1 MKAPVNELARFL
13 VSCDLRSGSRPV
25 FERALRAA
33 GSVLEL
39 SDKLW
44 LLRATATA
52 GSIRNT
58 LIQSIGGRDT
68 LIVIEFTPGR
78 TATQNCGPEMDARL
92 KAILYLDA
100 NVAHI
105 AQPAA

>member
-13 VSCDLRSGSRPV
+13 VSCDLRSGSRPA
-25 FERALRAA
+25 FERAIA
-33 GSVLEL
+33 GMGTVLAL
-39 SDKLW
+39 SERLW
-44 LLRATATA
+44 LVRAVGTA

-58 LIQSIGGRDT
+58 LIQHAGARDT

-92 KAILYLDA
+92 RAILYLES

-105 AQPAA
+105 AAPAA